1 MAELP
6 RYRKAGVLLA
16 DVPRI
21 DFAGQRSSAEFS
33 GMLARNLDRMSQW
46 AFGEAADRAKEEGL
60 QYGAENPVTQ
70 KQLLDAITA
79 GEDPSKLFQ
88 KKNTIFGDAAR
99 LSQVAALTSEIEMTA
114 QQQINMLKLGVERGE
129 VDLPKA
135 QSEIQ
140 AILDGY
146 GKSLVNV
153 DPKASLKLRASLA
166 TNANAAYLSMTQSHF
181 KRQDDLKKQA
191 IDQWIDVTLP
201 DQIRTIIEAGDTV
214 DPTTGNKITVQQRID
229 ATVRQTLLNNL
240 NTITDPVFARQA
252 MVRYDKIVSDARVG
266 ALTKIAMDPA
276 FSRDPVTGKFNP
288 LGAVTRADAGD
299 FGAYSSVFAAMP
311 ADEQLKVRTALRQA
325 SADRYTAEQ
334 RAEAEVKQR
343 DQLEVNNLV
352 VEYAGAQGDRQ
363 RAIVLRLREIS
374 TTSGAITGTAINT
387 LVKAKRDG
395 DGDGSMGLEIT
406 AEQLVRRG
414 GVSSVDE
421 LLRRVP
427 GLKPKQ
433 VKRLADMMMDEG
445 ERRVRNEIN
454 MLSGIP
460 DGLVQ
465 LTGDQQRRKLGLTRE
480 FEAIK
485 AEQIKRDG
493 VWNPETAIAE
503 LNKRKESATQERAA
517 EAARAALTRFS
528 QQRKGNITESTSED
542 ELKRLGY
549 KAGEI
554 TEIQRHQNILRGAR

>member
-21 DFAGQRSSAEFS
+21 DFVGQRSAAEVS
-33 GMLARNLDRMSQW
+33 GQLAKSLDRMSNW
-46 AFGEAADRAKEEGL
+46 AFGKAAEQAKEEGL

-70 KQLLDAITA
+70 RQLLDAVTA
-79 GEDPSKLFQ
+79 GEDPDKLFQ
-88 KKNTIFGDAAR
+88 KKNTVFGDAAR
-99 LSQVAALTSEIEMTA
+99 AAQVAALTSEIEMTA

-181 KRQDDLKKQA
+181 KRQDELKKQA
-191 IDQWIDVTLP
+191 VDQWIDVTLP

-214 DPTTGNKITVQQRID
+214 DPTTGGKITVQQRID

-276 FSRDPVTGKFNP
+276 FARDPVTGKFNP

-334 RAEAEVKQR
+334 RAEAEVRQR

-395 DGDGSMGLEIT
+395 DGGASDT
-406 AEQLVRRG
+406 AELHAQTLIRRG
-414 GVSSVDE
+414 GVTSIDE
-421 LLRRVP
+421 VIRRVP
-427 GLKPKQ
+427 GLSTKQ
-433 VKRLADMMMDEG
+433 IKRLGDMIMDAG
-445 ERRVRNEIN
+445 DRQLTQALNR
-454 MLSGIP
+454 MAGIP
-460 DGLVQ
+460 DGPVAMS
-465 LTGDQQRRKLGLTRE
+465 DEKARKKELIYRE
-480 FEAIK
+480 A
-485 AEQIKRDG
+485 
-493 VWNPETAIAE
+493 
-503 LNKRKESATQERAA
+503 ERAKQELIDKNGA
-517 EAARAALTRFS
+517 WDAATVEAMVRESNAVRIMNRDIDAAKKSLAYLSGTRGANLTAD
-528 QQRKGNITESTSED
+528 TSEK
-542 ELKRLGY
+542 ELRDLGY
-549 KAGEI
+549 GVSEI
-554 TEIQRHQNILRGAR
+554 TRIRELQRIIRGQ